1 MNIDIL
7 SVESSQGLSVVM
19 KIRSLVLLICLLG
32 HFDSVCGLE
41 FVAQNGMRRF
51 AIHVPKPYLWTT
63 VRWCTSSCD
72 QPFEI
77 IHPCT
82 DYGFKRVM
90 KQPHIATGF
99 INHVLDLKGA
109 EAVRHVT
116 YIDPYLPSSDPL
128 GRHFTVDV
136 VCSTEKSKFL
146 LEMQNNFRED
156 YPDKAFIEL
165 CRLVSNWDRDII
177 RQKLACADDR
187 KALRAGEKHD
197 GTGDFWKTINKA
209 IVLVVSNREFK
220 QGAKKSSH
228 TATPQ
233 MEPEVINHYRMTH
246 IEHPNRYLGDIDARV
261 VLLMLGNF
269 KTKET
274 DLKSEKDRWLY
285 LFKDESLK
293 YGVSKI
299 PTFKNVQSL
308 QTVADSDKDLQ
319 DFYKTLD
326 KKNISDSDLSTYE
339 RDIET
344 VNQVLEEREAE
355 GEAAALDKV
364 ARNMIKAGK
373 PTKEVAEMTGLSV
386 EHVKKLTA

>member
-1 MNIDIL
+1 MA
-7 SVESSQGLSVVM
+7 
-19 KIRSLVLLICLLG
+19 IRFLVLLICLLG
-32 HFDSVCGLE
+32 NFDSVCGLE
-41 FVAQNGMRRF
+41 FAAQNGMRRL
-51 AIHVPKPYLWTT
+51 ATHVPKPHLWATA
-63 VRWCTSSCD
+63 RWCSSSFH

-90 KQPHIATGF
+90 QQPHIATGF
-99 INHVLDLKGA
+99 INHILDLKGA
-109 EAVRHVT
+109 EAVRNVT
-116 YIDPYLPSSDPL
+116 YIDPYLPSLDPL

-136 VCSTEKSKFL
+136 ICSTEKGKFL

-165 CRLVSNWDRDII
+165 CRLVSNWDRDIV

-197 GTGDFWKTINKA
+197 GTGDFWKSINRA

-220 QGAKKSSH
+220 PGARKSSH
-228 TATPQ
+228 ATTSQ
-233 MEPEVINHYRMTH
+233 MEPEVINNYRMTH

-269 KTKET
+269 KTKEK

-285 LFKDESLK
+285 LFKDESLR

-355 GEAAALDKV
+355 GGAAALEKV

-373 PTKEVAEMTGLSV
+373 QAKEIEEMTGLS
-386 EHVKKLTA
+386 EEQIKRLKP